1 MTYSADPFVGKSG
14 ETHDLSGYLDG
25 PPEVKTSIR
34 NVYREVE
41 SGGHTKTVTK
51 INTLVFMCL

>member
-34 NVYREVE
+34 NV
-41 SGGHTKTVTK
+41 
-51 INTLVFMCL
+51 